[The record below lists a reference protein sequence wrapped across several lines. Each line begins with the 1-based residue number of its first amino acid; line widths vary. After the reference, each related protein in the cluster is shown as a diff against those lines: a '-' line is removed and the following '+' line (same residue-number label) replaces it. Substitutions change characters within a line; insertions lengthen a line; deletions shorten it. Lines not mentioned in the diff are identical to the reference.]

1 MPSKDD
7 PPGPGTAS
15 ERGRWARWF
24 VLVPILHVGACAADL
39 MSEQV
44 ALMGFFCTG
53 SDHPLLSWAVMGLV
67 LASYLSLPFGF
78 FAIRFRRLRLLYF
91 VLIALIPILLVG
103 IDRLVAARILT
114 CDGP

>member
-1 MPSKDD
+1 M
-7 PPGPGTAS
+7 TAPAS
-15 ERGRWARWF
+15 RTPTERGRWARWF
-24 VLVPILHVGACAADL
+24 VLVPIVHLGACAADL

-53 SDHPLLSWAVMGLV
+53 SDNPLLSWTVTGLV

-78 FAIRFRRLRLLYF
+78 FAVRFRRLRPLYF
-91 VLIALIPILLVG
+91 VLIALIPIVVVG

-114 CDGP
+114 CDAP